1 LGLHLT
7 DFHGN
12 PNIGIYVFANDR
24 FAIVPKDTDR
34 KFINLLKENLKV
46 KEVVSTNI
54 AGVTV
59 IGAMVSGNENF
70 LILPHNVLD
79 DEVQTIKNA
88 LSIDVII
95 LPSKKTAIGNIMLID
110 EKRALVHFSLEN
122 EAIKM
127 IEDSM
132 GVEVFKGSIAM
143 LPLIGSSVVANKH
156 GILANPNIT
165 FDEKKNL
172 ENIFKKTVDTGTVN
186 HGFQFIRTGIVA
198 NSYGAL
204 VGSKT
209 TGLETMKIVT
219 TLKI

>member
-7 DFHGN
+7 NFHGN

-24 FAIVPKDTDR
+24 FAIVPKGTDR
-34 KFINLLKENLKV
+34 KFINLLKENLKI

-59 IGAMVSGNENF
+59 VGAMINGNENF

-79 DEVQTIKNA
+79 DEIQTIKNA
-88 LSIDVII
+88 LNIDIVI
-95 LPSKKTAIGNIMLID
+95 LPSKKTAIGNIMLIN
-110 EKRALVHFSLEN
+110 EKRALVHFSLEE
-122 EAIKM
+122 EAIKL
-127 IEDSM
+127 IENIM
-132 GVEVFKGSIAM
+132 GVEVLKGSIAT
-143 LPLIGSSVVANKH
+143 LPLIGSSVVTNKH
-156 GILANPNIT
+156 GILVNPNIT
-165 FDEKKNL
+165 PDEKRNL
-172 ENIFKKTVDTGTVN
+172 EDFFKKTVDTGTVN
-186 HGFQFIRTGIVA
+186 HGFQFIRTGIIA

-209 TGLETMKIVT
+209 TGPEIMKIIA